1 MKRKIYLLALF
12 LCFFLQS
19 IFSQIEVK
27 SFRLL
32 ENDLAA
38 NTHATMVKD
47 KNGEVAALI
56 KVVTTERGFTFE
68 AGMSGIVKVKQEAG
82 EIWVYVPS
90 PLSRIT
96 IRHPQYGVLRD
107 YYFDIPIEKARTY
120 EMVLF
125 TPKEEP
131 VQSRVVNRQLLVFEV
146 TPPFATVELDGELL
160 KVSEE
165 GRAERDAL
173 FGKRSYRVFAPDY
186 HTVEGEVELNDPV
199 NTHVVKVDLMPQFG
213 WLQIP
218 ETDSLAKAKIYIN
231 QKNMGTVPFR
241 SEAMQSGI
249 YHLKIK
255 KPHYKVYRE
264 KVEVKD
270 NQTIEFRPQLQRRFT
285 ATKTD
290 AWSSIRVSYST
301 IALDGDNEFEES
313 MPDGDLLDDY
323 NYNGFAL
330 EYIKGY
336 GIVEN
341 MPVFLETGLG
351 FQWINWNIEE
361 DWYYYGIDHS
371 IKRKLNITSLYV
383 PLNIGYQISLSNNLS
398 VMPYVGLNVR
408 YNLTAKYSIGEYL
421 DGYLV
426 DEKEYE
432 IYEYENPIV
441 VDMLDD
447 DREKGLGRNTMKRF
461 IPGWQIGANVSFND
475 LHIGVKHGCSFGAE
489 VFNNLN
495 SELKSTTISIGYNF

>member
-285 ATKTD
+285 ATMLMPQVVFTQNLDSSNPNVTFSMKRQYPQKYQFYLQPTIQCGAQMGLGAAMGLYLANVNVEGTYLFGKESD
-290 AWSSIRVSYST
+290 AIYWNYIGAVSNYYRPEKETFTPAT
-301 IALDGDNEFEES
+301 ISVNA
-313 MPDGDLLDDY
+313 
-323 NYNGFAL
+323 
-330 EYIKGY
+330 GY
-336 GIVEN
+336 GFIIGNRCRITPRVGVNIINFYGQNNNCSALTTSIGARVEYAIIN
-341 MPVFLETGLG
+341 HLG
-351 FQWINWNIEE
+351 VYLTPEYAIPMYRSDNFVRISQTLTQ
-361 DWYYYGIDHS
+361 
-371 IKRKLNITSLYV
+371 LND
-383 PLNIGYQISLSNNLS
+383 
-398 VMPYVGLNVR
+398 YVGGF
-408 YNLTAKYSIGEYL
+408 NLKVGCYL
-421 DGYLV
+421 YL
-426 DEKEYE
+426 
-432 IYEYENPIV
+432 
-441 VDMLDD
+441 
-447 DREKGLGRNTMKRF
+447 
-461 IPGWQIGANVSFND
+461 
-475 LHIGVKHGCSFGAE
+475 
-489 VFNNLN
+489 
-495 SELKSTTISIGYNF
+495 

>member
-32 ENDLAA
+32 ENDLTA
-38 NTHATMVKD
+38 NIHATMVKD

-199 NTHVVKVDLMPQFG
+199 NTHVVKVELMPQFG

-285 ATKTD
+285 ATMLMPQVVFPQNLKYDTPALGLAIGQMDKWGWYLKGVYRSFPNTVGSFFTED
-290 AWSSIRVSYST
+290 ANRYWT
-301 IALDGDNEFEES
+301 TGNEKVGYYAVTAGAIF
-313 MPDGDLLDDY
+313 P
-323 NYNGFAL
+323 
-330 EYIKGY
+330 IKG
-336 GIVEN
+336 
-341 MPVFLETGLG
+341 L
-351 FQWINWNIEE
+351 
-361 DWYYYGIDHS
+361 
-371 IKRKLNITSLYV
+371 
-383 PLNIGYQISLSNNLS
+383 LSG
-398 VMPYVGLNVR
+398 YVGAGHSSRVVAWEMADGNYYTNEAYSHQGFSDGWVADVGLMCRFGRIAFNAGAMVSVPQTKYVLN
-408 YNLTAKYSIGEYL
+408 AGIG
-421 DGYLV
+421 
-426 DEKEYE
+426 
-432 IYEYENPIV
+432 
-441 VDMLDD
+441 
-447 DREKGLGRNTMKRF
+447 F
-461 IPGWQIGANVSFND
+461 CF
-475 LHIGVKHGCSFGAE
+475 
-489 VFNNLN
+489 
-495 SELKSTTISIGYNF
+495 

>member
-1 MKRKIYLLALF
+1 MRRKIYLLALF

-173 FGKRSYRVFAPDY
+173 FGKRSYRISAPYY
-186 HTVEGEVELNDPV
+186 HAVEGEVELNDPV
-199 NTHVVKVDLMPQFG
+199 NTHVVKVDLRPNFG
-213 WLQIP
+213 WLHIP
-218 ETDSLAKAKIYIN
+218 ETDNLAKTKIYIN
-231 QKNMGTVPFR
+231 YKSMGTVPFR
-241 SEAMQSGI
+241 SEAMQSGT
-249 YHLKIK
+249 YNLKIK
-255 KPHYKVYRE
+255 KPHYKVYWE
-264 KVEVKD
+264 KVEIRD
-270 NQTIEFRPQLQRRFT
+270 NQTTELRPQLQRRFT
-285 ATKTD
+285 ATMFMPQVVFPQNLRYD
-290 AWSSIRVSYST
+290 APALGLAIGQMNKWGWYLKGVYRPFPNTAGSIYTEDVNSYWTTGGEKVGYYAATAGVIIPIKGSLSGYIGGGHSNRVVAWEMINGNYYTNEVYSFQGFDDGWIADVGLVLRIKRISFNIGAMVNVPQVSY
-301 IALDGDNEFEES
+301 
-313 MPDGDLLDDY
+313 
-323 NYNGFAL
+323 
-330 EYIKGY
+330 
-336 GIVEN
+336 V
-341 MPVFLETGLG
+341 
-351 FQWINWNIEE
+351 
-361 DWYYYGIDHS
+361 
-371 IKRKLNITSLYV
+371 LNAG
-383 PLNIGYQISLSNNLS
+383 IGYCFKL
-398 VMPYVGLNVR
+398 
-408 YNLTAKYSIGEYL
+408 
-421 DGYLV
+421 
-426 DEKEYE
+426 
-432 IYEYENPIV
+432 
-441 VDMLDD
+441 
-447 DREKGLGRNTMKRF
+447 
-461 IPGWQIGANVSFND
+461 
-475 LHIGVKHGCSFGAE
+475 
-489 VFNNLN
+489 
-495 SELKSTTISIGYNF
+495 